1 MVYKAVPES
10 CSPKLLL
17 KTAPASKSCS
27 QKLFH
32 KAIPQSRSPKFV
44 SKAAPNSCFPKLLK
58 LPLSCWSC
66 FPKLFSKATPKLSFF
81 KIPIRQCWYS
91 PQLSP
96 KLLSKAASQR
106 SSPKFQR
113 CSPKLPQRWSGK
125 LSKVAP
131 QSCSPKLLPKVAS
144 KAVPQSYS
152 PKLLSPSCDSANL
165 FAKTAPQSHSA
176 KGLPKA
182 ASQNRYRCS
191 PKRSKAITPKLR
203 FFNFI
208 PQNGFPKLFCK
219 AIPESSFRKLLLKA
233 SPEVVCEIV
242 PESCCSPKQLFL
254 KIIPEKL
261 LPKAI
266 PSIIIP
272 KAAMVPKANYLHL
285 CGIALEFWR

>member
-1 MVYKAVPES
+1 MLVFPTVEPKIAIESRIPKELPKIPTLFPE
-10 CSPKLLL
+10 
-17 KTAPASKSCS
+17 AASKMV
-27 QKLFH
+27 
-32 KAIPQSRSPKFV
+32 R
-44 SKAAPNSCFPKLLK
+44 
-58 LPLSCWSC
+58 
-66 FPKLFSKATPKLSFF
+66 
-81 KIPIRQCWYS
+81 KI
-91 PQLSP
+91 
-96 KLLSKAASQR
+96 
-106 SSPKFQR
+106 
-113 CSPKLPQRWSGK
+113 
-125 LSKVAP
+125 V

-203 FFNFI
+203 VFNFI

-266 PSIIIP
+266 PPIIIP